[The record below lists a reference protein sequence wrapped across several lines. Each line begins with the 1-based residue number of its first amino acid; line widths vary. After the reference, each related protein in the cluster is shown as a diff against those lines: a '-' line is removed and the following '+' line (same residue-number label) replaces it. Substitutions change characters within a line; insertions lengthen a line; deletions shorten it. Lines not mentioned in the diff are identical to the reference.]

1 MWRPG
6 WNISDFLTQGVTA
19 LIITALG
26 NTRINPK
33 NLHIE
38 FAHWMFPSPITPRP
52 WKCLFSE
59 QTNWNLGFSH
69 IKPFYE
75 LEGTMPLGILCLLQF
90 SVPQYFV
97 PLSSCQ
103 RLVTNIQSC
112 PLALWHWAMSQ
123 LQVVETYF
131 WLIRSLKTSTNSPTT
146 NKDCRNW

>member
-75 LEGTMPLGILCLLQF
+75 LEGTMPLGILSLAVLCA
-90 SVPQYFV
+90 SVLCTPFFLSKTCDKHPKL
-97 PLSSCQ
+97 PLGTLTLSHVATPSS
-103 RLVTNIQSC
+103 RNIF
-112 PLALWHWAMSQ
+112 L
-123 LQVVETYF
+123 TDKK
-131 WLIRSLKTSTNSPTT
+131 LK
-146 NKDCRNW
+146 NKYKLPNNK